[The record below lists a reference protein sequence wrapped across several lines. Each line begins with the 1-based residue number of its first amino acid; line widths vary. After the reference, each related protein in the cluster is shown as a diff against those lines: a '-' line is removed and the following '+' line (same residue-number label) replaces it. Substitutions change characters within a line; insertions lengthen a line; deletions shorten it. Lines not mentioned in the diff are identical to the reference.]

1 MFSLKNEK
9 KCIKQILLIAEII
22 FTAAALISV
31 FKYGNS
37 LLLGSLRKFNNDD
50 VKYIRSAWNL
60 LDNKIISYENI
71 KEPTVYIMPGLTY
84 VLSFFMLI
92 FGKFGGITAFKV
104 FQVFLQSAGIYLIF
118 LIGRKVFNS
127 KIGIIACITDAL
139 YAVEIYAANTV
150 LMECIFKF
158 LLLLLIYISIYA
170 VENKSMKLYICGGII
185 WGISCFFKPTAAVY
199 PIVILIMWVRNKYK
213 FSDIF
218 KYTIVVLGIFC
229 LIMAP
234 WWIRNYKTFNKFIPF
249 TKSSGNPF
257 LQGTFINYDQSKG
270 WGVPYI
276 IGKNS
281 IENNQNEI
289 NAGFKRLKI
298 YAKKEPFKYILW
310 YTAGK
315 TFYFWLSPFY
325 WRSIFHIP
333 AAYMYALHFTILFL
347 GIIGIINEIKK
358 SSNSVFLF
366 SILTLFNV
374 VYLPFYTFSRYSY
387 PLMPLVI
394 IFAATAINKIMTS
407 KKLFEKERINAKNI
421 N

>member
-1 MFSLKNEK
+1 MFSLKNEQK
-9 KCIKQILLIAEII
+9 RIKQMLLIIEII

-37 LLLGSLRKFNNDD
+37 LLMGSLQKFDNDD

-84 VLSFFMLI
+84 VLSFFMFI

-104 FQVFLQSAGIYLIF
+104 FQVILQSASIYFIF
-118 LIGRKVFNS
+118 LIGRKVFS
-127 KIGIIACITDAL
+127 SRVGIIACIIDAL
-139 YAVEIYAANTV
+139 YAAELFAVNTIF
-150 LMECIFKF
+150 MECIFKF

-170 VENKSMKLYICGGII
+170 VENKSLKLYLAGGII
-185 WGISCFFKPTAAVY
+185 WGISCFFRPTAAVY
-199 PIVILIMWVRNKYK
+199 PAIILIMWIKNKYK
-213 FSDIF
+213 FSDMF
-218 KYTIVVLGIFC
+218 KYTAIVLGIFC

-234 WWIRNYKTFNKFIPF
+234 WWVRNYKVFNMFVPF

-257 LQGTFINYDQSKG
+257 LQGTFINYDQSAG

-276 IGKNS
+276 AGKNS
-281 IENNQNEI
+281 FENNQNEL
-289 NAGFKRLKI
+289 NAGFQRLKI
-298 YAKKEPFKYILW
+298 YAKKEPLKYILW

-315 TFYFWLSPFY
+315 TFYFWAGAFY
-325 WRSIFHIP
+325 WKSIFHIP
-333 AAYMYALHFTILFL
+333 IPCVYVFHIIILLF
-347 GIIGIINEIKK
+347 GISGIINEIKK
-358 SSNSVFLF
+358 NSISVFLF
-366 SILTLFNV
+366 STLILFTA

-394 IFAATAINKIMTS
+394 IFAAAALNKLLPD
-407 KKLFEKERINAKNI
+407 KKILRKEIC
-421 N
+421 